1 MRCRTLMH
9 RADIVSWT
17 SRRCGCSRMPAR
29 SGSSPREPSTELPAW
44 PVRIA
49 DLAGNDAITPE
60 HVAEAIGYRSLER
73 LGSAA

>member
-1 MRCRTLMH
+1 
-9 RADIVSWT
+9 
-17 SRRCGCSRMPAR
+17 MPAR